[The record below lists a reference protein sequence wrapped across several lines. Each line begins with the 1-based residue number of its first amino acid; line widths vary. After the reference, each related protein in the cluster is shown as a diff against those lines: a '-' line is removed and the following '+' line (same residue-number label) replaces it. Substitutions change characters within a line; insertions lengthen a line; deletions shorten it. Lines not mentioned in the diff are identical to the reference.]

1 MMIIDDEDNM
11 VCMFI
16 LVVATVYQPSPIS
29 WFKAITIYY
38 CSQVNGAVCGSDDLD
53 QGGSCPYSQR
63 QINKLF
69 LGTWV
74 QWLRSLS
81 MQGMQ
86 VQSLIGDLKIP
97 HSEG

>member
-16 LVVATVYQPSPIS
+16 LVVATVYQATPPIS

-69 LGTWV
+69 LGTSLGPV
-74 QWLRSLS
+74 VKISLS
-81 MQGMQ
+81 NARDAGAI
-86 VQSLIGDLKIP
+86 LDW
-97 HSEG
+97 